1 MVTLNG
7 KKFALNGQE
16 FTNSLF
22 ESGGTCVGYYRV
34 NRKSITLLDHNKVK
48 IGVINRHGVLAA
60 ATRLDNDKWR
70 YSFATIKQVGEY
82 ESYAHQVNEPKELI
96 NNLCTI

>member
-7 KKFALNGQE
+7 KKFALNEQE

-34 NRKSITLLDHNKVK
+34 NR
-48 IGVINRHGVLAA
+48 
-60 ATRLDNDKWR
+60 TRLDNDKWW